1 MRYFKY
7 RHTGLL
13 QVPNDIDKALNM
25 TYLKCYFFYGN
36 VHVSLQM
43 GKSEILTT

>member
-25 TYLKCYFFYGN
+25 NYLKCYFFMEMYMSPYRWE
-36 VHVSLQM
+36 SL
-43 GKSEILTT
+43 KY